1 MDLREA
7 DEERNLFNYE
17 TFVLCLKMRMK
28 ELSIVYSIV
37 VRFNYMAQGV
47 ETDQHRFLDVLRHRK
62 TSLEAY

>member
-47 ETDQHRFLDVLRHRK
+47 ETDQHHFLDVLRHRK
-62 TSLEAY
+62 TSLAAY